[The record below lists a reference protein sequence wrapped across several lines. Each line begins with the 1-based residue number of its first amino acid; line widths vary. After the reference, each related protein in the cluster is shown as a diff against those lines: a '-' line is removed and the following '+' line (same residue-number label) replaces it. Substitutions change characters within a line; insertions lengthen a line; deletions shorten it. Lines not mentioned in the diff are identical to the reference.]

1 MSVKLSSY
9 YFVVL
14 GTVLFFF
21 REQNS
26 PGIILWSEI
35 EFFTKHCN
43 PAPCVSKF
51 PDMEK
56 TKYLDKIYNGTKQN
70 KATKTNKKT
79 NKTTE
84 EQSEQY
90 VRNATYVS

>member
-1 MSVKLSSY
+1 
-9 YFVVL
+9 
-14 GTVLFFF
+14 
-21 REQNS
+21 
-26 PGIILWSEI
+26 
-35 EFFTKHCN
+35 
-43 PAPCVSKF
+43 
-51 PDMEK
+51 MEK

-90 VRNATYVS
+90 VKNATYVS